1 MTPNQKRD
9 LNKIIQFTLLWV
21 FGGMLYSLIEY
32 GILGDSNIYPSTKNL
47 YEFKS
52 SLLSVLICSFLIGLL
67 IGTIET
73 KIVNLYF
80 ETRKFWQKIVYKT
93 VLYLLLIIFFIL
105 TISLFL
111 SSSRLEVS
119 IFHPK
124 AIESI
129 VFFVG
134 NFSFWSVM
142 IFAGFFTVLALFFS
156 EVTDYLGGGVFNN
169 FFTGKY
175 HHPREE
181 ERIFMFLD
189 MNSSTTIAEKLG
201 HKKYFQFL

>member
-156 EVTDYLGGGVFNN
+156 EVTDYLG
-169 FFTGKY
+169 
-175 HHPREE
+175 
-181 ERIFMFLD
+181 
-189 MNSSTTIAEKLG
+189 
-201 HKKYFQFL
+201 